1 MTNLETL
8 LVYSNQLS
16 GTLSS
21 RVGSLPNLENVAL
34 NQNVSLD
41 AIQYSCGGV
50 YWTGGSCYL
59 FCSYL
64 YQVLSGSLPTEL
76 GLATRMTTLVTLA
89 NKALSGPLP
98 SQLGRLER
106 MKYMLALDCSLSGS
120 IPTELGLL
128 TRMNELYVEVNV
140 SYHGFALLESSDLC
154 LPLTYVD

>member
-1 MTNLETL
+1 
-8 LVYSNQLS
+8 
-16 GTLSS
+16 
-21 RVGSLPNLENVAL
+21 
-34 NQNVSLD
+34 
-41 AIQYSCGGV
+41 
-50 YWTGGSCYL
+50 
-59 FCSYL
+59 
-64 YQVLSGSLPTEL
+64 
-76 GLATRMTTLVTLA
+76 MTTLVTLA

-140 SYHGFALLESSDLC
+140 SYHGFALLESSDWC